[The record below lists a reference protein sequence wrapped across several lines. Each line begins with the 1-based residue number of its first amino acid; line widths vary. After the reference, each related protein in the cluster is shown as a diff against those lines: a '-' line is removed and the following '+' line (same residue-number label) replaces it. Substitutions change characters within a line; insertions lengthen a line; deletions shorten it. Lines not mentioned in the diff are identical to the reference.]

1 MAGAILHDDIWN
13 RRGISLLWDADSLSG
28 ICTPQQVVSLGRF
41 LRLHTLGWPEQQ
53 VALVNDKIL
62 VVAGLESAIDALPP
76 EEACE
81 WLEKVVYNAL
91 TGFQREVAG
100 GGSEAAIVLWFTD
113 SRRFEYRTSDDTYY
127 WHCTTEY
134 KGQQIP
140 ISKCLFN
147 GGQADA
153 RRIHVVD
160 SEKLEHWVGLF
171 HPRVSS

>member
-1 MAGAILHDDIWN
+1 MAGAVLHDDIWT

-28 ICTPQQVVSLGRF
+28 ICTPQQVVSLRRF
-41 LRLHTLGWPEQQ
+41 LQLHTLGWPEAQ
-53 VALVNDKIL
+53 VSLVNDKVL

-76 EEACE
+76 EAASE
-81 WLEKVVYNAL
+81 WLEQVVYKAL

-100 GGSEAAIVLWFTD
+100 GGSEAGIVLWFTD
-113 SRRFEYRTSDDTYY
+113 ARRFEYRTSDDTYY

-140 ISKCLFN
+140 ISRCLFN
-147 GGQADA
+147 GGQSDA

-160 SEKLEHWVGLF
+160 SKKVEHWVGLF